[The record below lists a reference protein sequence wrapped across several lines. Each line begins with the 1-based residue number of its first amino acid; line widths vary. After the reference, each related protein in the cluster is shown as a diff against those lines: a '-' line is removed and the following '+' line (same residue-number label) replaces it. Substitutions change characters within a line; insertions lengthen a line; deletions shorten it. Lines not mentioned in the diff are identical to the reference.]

1 MFHNGK
7 LLTSPTIEK
16 QTNIHTGK
24 KNDQKIRIVNNFPVS
39 IDSF

>member
-1 MFHNGK
+1 MVNYLPHQQSKNK
-7 LLTSPTIEK
+7 LTYT
-16 QTNIHTGK
+16 QGK